1 MKFTNP
7 NLNPNMLLGFK
18 TNFNFN
24 LKFLNPSNILEFTS
38 SDNICFSRRFY
49 EKSVPNWATGFSVMQ
64 YQTLCGSATAA
75 RKNAQ
80 QNNRVRS
87 PNHGLP

>member
-24 LKFLNPSNILEFTS
+24 LKFLNPSNILEFRFGFV
-38 SDNICFSRRFY
+38 NFIKYRIC
-49 EKSVPNWATGFSVMQ
+49 TGFENFCKYRRS
-64 YQTLCGSATAA
+64 LCTSLT
-75 RKNAQ
+75 
-80 QNNRVRS
+80 
-87 PNHGLP
+87 